1 MKAMKAVGCG
11 LVCALVSMAGKSAW
25 AQSSGG
31 AGEQRSQ
38 SGIVWQTQDS
48 HGDKPKSSKAG
59 SGIARMSAKDGN
71 TTYEVR
77 VTNDEVRVFVDGKEL
92 SEDEYRFDGS
102 VVVFDAG
109 GEERRVG
116 VQSDERGPAVWM
128 GPNQSPPVM
137 VGVRMSEPG
146 EALRS
151 HLRLGERRVIL
162 IEEAIEGLPAAEAG
176 LRTYDII
183 VSIDGSDDATPEVLQ
198 QKLKGK
204 KPGDQLRVVV
214 LRGGEKAEH
223 KVVLRA
229 FDPEKM
235 GMAATVPTAPA
246 APGGA
251 LPNTFSLRQS
261 QSNQQLAE
269 LRGALEKARQQI
281 TDPAAREE
289 MERAIAQAMK
299 AVEQAGASAMQGIE
313 LEVMPRITRSPSS
326 AGGSWFVDR
335 ENRVI
340 EVPEGMARRFEGLAP
355 SSDAMTRR
363 LEELE
368 KRMDALNAQ
377 MEQQMNRMMDRLEQM
392 LDRVEKR
399 NRGEN

>member
-11 LVCALVSMAGKSAW
+11 LVCALVSMAGAAGPEEKAEKRVSTMVLSHVDGGQDEKKVKKFEIKIENDKVVDVRVNGEPVSADRVKRDGDKFIFVDE
-25 AQSSGG
+25 QGG
-31 AGEQRSQ
+31 EIRELEVGGGQWVSQFMAGE
-38 SGIVWQTQDS
+38 
-48 HGDKPKSSKAG
+48 P
-59 SGIARMSAKDGN
+59 
-71 TTYEVR
+71 
-77 VTNDEVRVFVDGKEL
+77 
-92 SEDEYRFDGS
+92 
-102 VVVFDAG
+102 
-109 GEERRVG
+109 ERL
-116 VQSDERGPAVWM
+116 
-128 GPNQSPPVM
+128 PVM

-151 HLRLGERRVIL
+151 QLRLGDRRVIL
-162 IEEAIEGLPAAEAG
+162 VEEAMKGLPAAEAG

-204 KPGDQLRVVV
+204 KPGDELRVVV

-235 GMAATVPTAPA
+235 GMTATVQTEPGAPA
-246 APGGA
+246 AEG
-251 LPNTFSLRQS
+251 LFLRQS
-261 QSNQQLAE
+261 RSNQQAEE
-269 LRGALEKARQQI
+269 LRGVLEKARQQI